1 MSFVNIYDMSEN
13 LISDTAASA
22 AAAPGSG
29 AAATGTTGTTAAAPG
44 SGAAA
49 TGTTGTT
56 GATAAADVAEA
67 ERIRLENEAAAA
79 ATGSTAA
86 TAAAATAADVADA
99 AAAAEAERI
108 RLENEADA
116 AAEKVKSAADAAAST
131 TAPGVSPPPKPERD
145 ANKKYAIIE
154 INNGTIS
161 VTDKTDNLTIDKT
174 PSQCL
179 KEGANCKFALQISK
193 TACNTSNDMCI
204 DFENFK
210 YMLHLNNIV
219 PKETNFSG
227 KLIDEE
233 FLKPAASTASSDA
246 KTVPNPAS
254 SAAST
259 PASAA
264 STPASAT
271 SAAASAASATS
282 AAASATSATT
292 SGAYTPDNVKQFLS
306 IESNKNNFNNYL
318 NSSDKKFG
326 ENINYLKIAESVVTN
341 NIEIDNIDSKKC
353 ENLISEAAAYALGI
367 LDKYTSGIETNNT
380 QYSEILT
387 AFEILNAVDPQ
398 STKANVN
405 KDKINGE
412 IKDKITKNII
422 TDVIER
428 SIDSKGPSYESIPKL
443 TGYTPVIVDQ
453 GGSGNCFYYSVWG
466 GLTEL
471 GDEKY
476 KKITEELTNFAKT
489 MKLDSDVVF
498 DNDNDK
504 EKFNINIRKLLAL
517 CFLADTN
524 NTFYTSYNN
533 MWNTGKDGVDTLIE
547 AVKDLAYGLRTI
559 IQAKC
564 EQYKKDSNTK
574 FFTPEEFKNILAN
587 NVSVNGVF
595 ATQIEVDM
603 IKKVF
608 SNCNVILDV
617 YSPDKDTGEKLPTV
631 FNDFSYIYVR
641 HTGGEHYQQIQT
653 TTGETKDCTFTRENL
668 DGDSPFWKYNSGSAG
683 GSRKNRQQK
692 SKKTKR
698 NYYTYKK

>member
-1 MSFVNIYDMSEN
+1 MDVK
-13 LISDTAASA
+13 LISDVAAPGPDADVAAAGEAEEEKRKKDEENA
-22 AAAPGSG
+22 AAAGSG
-29 AAATGTTGTTAAAPG
+29 ATPG
-44 SGAAA
+44 S
-49 TGTTGTT
+49 T
-56 GATAAADVAEA
+56 GADAD
-67 ERIRLENEAAAA
+67 
-79 ATGSTAA
+79 
-86 TAAAATAADVADA
+86 ADADA
-99 AAAAEAERI
+99 AAAASTTASTTG
-108 RLENEADA
+108 
-116 AAEKVKSAADAAAST
+116 SAASAPTADDAAAST
-131 TAPGVSPPPKPERD
+131 TAATTAATAAASAPTASAPTSASPPAKPE
-145 ANKKYAIIE
+145 KSSHIIKYAIIE
-154 INNGTIS
+154 INNGIIS
-161 VTDKTDNLTIDKT
+161 VTDKTDNLTTDKT
-174 PSQCL
+174 PRQCL
-179 KEGANCKFALQISK
+179 TEGANCKFALQISK
-193 TACNTSNDMCI
+193 IDCTTSNGMCI
-204 DFENFK
+204 EFEKSK
-210 YMLHLNNIV
+210 YILHLDTKV
-219 PKETNFSG
+219 LETIFSG
-227 KLIDEE
+227 KLIDED
-233 FLKPAASTASSDA
+233 FLSPAAASAALGASTGSGASTASSSDA
-246 KTVPNPAS
+246 KTVIPAS
-254 SAAST
+254 DT
-259 PASAA
+259 
-264 STPASAT
+264 TSAT
-271 SAAASAASATS
+271 SAAASAA
-282 AAASATSATT
+282 
-292 SGAYTPDNVKQFLS
+292 YTEDNVKQFLS

-353 ENLISEAAAYALGI
+353 ENLISEAATYALGI

-398 STKANVN
+398 STKAED
-405 KDKINGE
+405 KKEKINALNVE
-412 IKDKITKNII
+412 IKDKITKNIT

-428 SIDSKGPSYESIPKL
+428 SIDSKRPSYESIPPL

-471 GDEKY
+471 GYEKY
-476 KKITEELTNFAKT
+476 KKIIEELTIFAKT
-489 MKLDSDVVF
+489 MKPASDVVF
-498 DNDNDK
+498 DENK
-504 EKFNINIRKLLAL
+504 ENFNINIRKLLAL

-524 NTFYTSYNN
+524 NTIYTNYTNN
-533 MWNTGKDGVDTLIE
+533 MWNNGKDGVDTLFE

-564 EQYKKDSNTK
+564 KEYENDSNTK

-617 YSPDKDTGEKLPTV
+617 YSPDKDTGEKLPTAFDV
-631 FNDFSYIYVR
+631 FSYIYVR

-653 TTGETKDCTFTRENL
+653 TTGETKDCIFTREKL